1 MLNDV
6 PPESLD
12 AGLTLGAA
20 RLDGSVR
27 SGELTRPVALD
38 LFCGAGG
45 LSCGLAANF
54 DVRAHLDHWPPAVST
69 LNTNFEEQR
78 EPVDIAEMTAAE
90 LRAMAGGTPSVIA
103 GGPPCQSFT
112 SAGRR
117 DATDHRATLV
127 GVYARLAAEVRP
139 PVVVFENV
147 EGFVTTGGGR
157 YVIDLLDPLIDAG
170 YNVAL
175 RKVNLA
181 NYGVPQHRKRV
192 IVVASLLGTPPFPA
206 PTHSAWGAPGAQ
218 HVAGRPPTP
227 NVREALECLV
237 PPDAPNAPQ
246 GHIARYPR
254 DTEQRKRIAGLREGE
269 TMRDLPED
277 LWHESYSKRANRRVS
292 DGTPSERR
300 GGAPAGLRRLRR
312 DEPSKA
318 ITSSAIRE
326 FVHPTANRTLTL
338 REAARLQTFDDTFQ
352 FHGTA
357 NDQATLIGNA
367 IPPRFAAVL
376 SAAVHEHVTAA
387 SAQADVLPDEGVL
400 VEFTVTKAESMS
412 PALAKVVDAIRTRY
426 RQERLFPPALQSAV

>member
-1 MLNDV
+1 MIKDSQ
-6 PPESLD
+6 PASSDSD
-12 AGLTLGAA
+12 APLGAA
-20 RLDGSVR
+20 RRTDDAQGA
-27 SGELTRPVALD
+27 LTRPVALD

-45 LSCGLAANF
+45 LSCGLAAHF
-54 DVRAHLDHWPPAVST
+54 DVRAHLDYWQPAVST
-69 LNTNFEEQR
+69 LNANFEEER

-90 LRAMAGGTPSVIA
+90 LRKMAGGTPTVIA

-117 DATDHRATLV
+117 DANDHRATLV

-147 EGFVTTGGGR
+147 EGFVTAGGGR

-170 YNVAL
+170 YNVIV

-218 HVAGRPPTP
+218 HIAGRPLTPT
-227 NVREALECLV
+227 VGEALGGLA
-237 PPDAPNAPQ
+237 PPGTPDAPQ
-246 GHIARYPR
+246 GHVARFPQ
-254 DTEQRKRIAGLREGE
+254 DSAQRNRMTALGEGE
-269 TMRDLPED
+269 TMRDLPQGM
-277 LWHESYSKRANRRVS
+277 WHKSYSKRANRRVS

-312 DEPSKA
+312 DAPSKA
-318 ITSSAIRE
+318 ITSAAIRE
-326 FVHPTANRTLTL
+326 FVHPAGNRTLTL

-376 SAAVHEHVTAA
+376 SAAVLDHVTVA
-387 SAQADVLPDEGVL
+387 STQTDTLLDDGVL
-400 VEFTVTKAESMS
+400 VEFTVTSAGSMS
-412 PALAKVVDAIRTRY
+412 PALARVVDAIRSRY
-426 RQERLFPPALQSAV
+426 LRERLFPPALQPAV

>member
-1 MLNDV
+1 MLKD
-6 PPESLD
+6 SLPGPSD
-12 AGLTLGAA
+12 SHATLGAA
-20 RLDGSVR
+20 RRNGDAHRASP
-27 SGELTRPVALD
+27 RPVALD

-54 DVRAHLDHWPPAVST
+54 DVRAHLDHWPPAVNT
-69 LNTNFEEQR
+69 LNANFEEQR

-90 LRAMAGGTPSVIA
+90 LRTMAGGIPTVIA

-127 GVYARLAAEVRP
+127 GAYARLAAEVRP

-157 YVIDLLDPLIDAG
+157 YVIDLLEPLIDVG
-170 YNVAL
+170 YNVIV

-192 IVVASLLGTPPFPA
+192 IVVASLLGVPPFPA

-218 HVAGRPPTP
+218 HIAGRPLTPT
-227 NVREALECLV
+227 VEEALEGLTT
-237 PPDAPNAPQ
+237 PGAPDAPQ
-246 GHIARYPR
+246 GHVARFPQ
-254 DTEQRKRIAGLREGE
+254 DSEQRNRMAALSEGE
-269 TMRDLPED
+269 TMRDLPQD
-277 LWHESYSKRANRRVS
+277 MWHKSYRKRANRRVS

-318 ITSSAIRE
+318 ITSAAVRE
-326 FVHPTANRTLTL
+326 FVHPTGNRTLTL

-376 SAAVHEHVTAA
+376 SAAVHDHVTAA
-387 SAQADVLPDEGVL
+387 SARADTLHGRGVL
-400 VEFTVTKAESMS
+400 VEFTVTSAGAMS
-412 PALAKVVDAIRTRY
+412 PALARVVDAIRTRY
-426 RQERLFPPALQSAV
+426 LSERLFPPTLQPAV

>member
-6 PPESLD
+6 PPESLHT
-12 AGLTLGAA
+12 GLIPGGV
-20 RLDGSVR
+20 RLNGNTP
-27 SGELTRPVALD
+27 GESIQPVALD

-45 LSCGLAANF
+45 LSCGLAASF
-54 DVRAHLDHWPPAVST
+54 DVRAHLDRWPPAVST
-69 LNTNFEEQR
+69 LNANFEEQR

-117 DATDHRATLV
+117 DASDHRATLV

-181 NYGVPQHRKRV
+181 NYGVPQHRKRI

-227 NVREALECLV
+227 NVEEALEGLAL
-237 PPDAPNAPQ
+237 PNAPGAPQ
-246 GHIARYPR
+246 GHIARFPR
-254 DTEQRKRIAGLREGE
+254 DTEQRERVAALREGE

-318 ITSSAIRE
+318 ITSAAIRE

-352 FHGTA
+352 FQGTA

-367 IPPRFAAVL
+367 IPPWFATVL
-376 SAAVHEHVTAA
+376 SAAVHDHVTAA
-387 SAQADVLPDEGVL
+387 SGQADVLPEEGVL

-412 PALAKVVDAIRTRY
+412 PALARVVDAIRTRY
-426 RQERLFPPALQSAV
+426 RQERLFPSVLHSTV